1 VARLRWR
8 PIGCR
13 VSDKDYTDAR
23 QAGPTPIP
31 MTDKN
36 GRPIIII
43 KKKVIAHGGHHGGAW
58 KVAYADFV
66 TAMMSLFIV
75 LWLMN
80 SNAKVKEAVA
90 GYFKDPSGVGKLSGT
105 NKEGRDKTIVVQIPG
120 PAGKNVPVPVAAKQP
135 PPPDV
140 TKPVPVP
147 VEKEVPAPEFKKD
160 MEKLKEQLEK
170 ALKNLPAFPKMK
182 DHIAIT
188 VSSEGVRMELMET
201 AKGLFFENGSPT
213 PTKEGQTVL
222 RTVSSLVNKMP
233 NRVMIEG
240 HTDSVPFVGTTGYSN
255 WELSSDR
262 ANAARIIME
271 NTGLRKGQLFQI
283 RGFAD
288 QQLRLPNKP
297 DDPSNRRIS
306 IIVLNLPTLP
316 EPKQAVKP
324 NTKSVSR

>member
-1 VARLRWR
+1 
-8 PIGCR
+8 
-13 VSDKDYTDAR
+13 
-23 QAGPTPIP
+23 

-90 GYFKDPSGVGKLSGT
+90 GYFKDPAGVGKLAGT
-105 NKEGRDKTIVVQIPG
+105 NKEGRDKTVVVTIPG
-120 PAGKNVPVPVAAKQP
+120 PKGKEMPVPVA
-135 PPPDV
+135 
-140 TKPVPVP
+140 TKPPSTPPEIKPV
-147 VEKEVPAPEFKKD
+147 VVSVDKEVQAPEFKKD
-160 MEKLKEQLEK
+160 MEKLKEALEK

-188 VSSEGVRMELMET
+188 VSNEGVRMELMET
-201 AKGLFFENGSPT
+201 AKGMFFQNGSPT

-222 RTVSSLVNKMP
+222 RTVSSLINKMP

-240 HTDSVPFVGTTGYSN
+240 HTDSVPYIGTSGYSN

-271 NTGLRKGQLFQI
+271 NEGLRKGQLFQI

-288 QQLRLPNKP
+288 QQLRLASKP
-297 DDPSNRRIS
+297 EDPSNRRIS
-306 IIVLNLPTLP
+306 IIVLNLPAVP
-316 EPKQAVKP
+316 EVKKP
-324 NTKSVSR
+324 VVANGKASSK

>member
-1 VARLRWR
+1 
-8 PIGCR
+8 
-13 VSDKDYTDAR
+13 
-23 QAGPTPIP
+23 

-43 KKKVIAHGGHHGGAW
+43 KKKIVAHGHHGGAW

-90 GYFKDPSGVGKLSGT
+90 GYFKDPAGVGKLSGT
-105 NKEGRDKTIVVQIPG
+105 DKEGRDKTIVVKL
-120 PAGKNVPVPVAAKQP
+120 PAPVGKETPVPVAAKETPAPAVIKQ
-135 PPPDV
+135 V
-140 TKPVPVP
+140 AVPIV
-147 VEKEVPAPEFKKD
+147 KEVPPAEFKKD
-160 MEKLKEQLEK
+160 MDKLKDALEK
-170 ALKNLPAFPKMK
+170 ALRNLPTYAKVK

-188 VSSEGVRMELMET
+188 VTDDGVRMDLMET

-222 RTVSSLVNKMP
+222 RTVSNLINKMP
-233 NRVMIEG
+233 NRLMIEG
-240 HTDSVPFVGTTGYSN
+240 HTDSVPYIGGTTGYSN

-262 ANAARIIME
+262 ANSARIIME
-271 NTGLRKGQLFQI
+271 SAGMHAGQLFQI

-288 QQLRLPNKP
+288 QQLRLPAKP

-306 IIVLNLPTLP
+306 IIVLNLPKKADAAAVP
-316 EPKQAVKP
+316 EAKKP
-324 NTKSVSR
+324 VTQNGKSAPR

>member
-1 VARLRWR
+1 MK
-8 PIGCR
+8 
-13 VSDKDYTDAR
+13 DKT
-23 QAGPTPIP
+23 
-31 MTDKN
+31 
-36 GRPIIII
+36 GRPIIIA
-43 KKKVIAHGGHHGGAW
+43 KKKVVAHGGHHGGAW

-90 GYFKDPSGVGKLSGT
+90 GYFRDPAGVGKLSGT
-105 NKEGRDKTIVVQIPG
+105 NMEGRDKSIVVLPE
-120 PAGKNVPVPVAAKQP
+120 PVPVVKQ
-135 PPPDV
+135 
-140 TKPVPVP
+140 
-147 VEKEVPAPEFKKD
+147 E
-160 MEKLKEQLEK
+160 MEKLKMEIEK
-170 ALKNLPAFPKMK
+170 ALRTLPEFETVKN
-182 DHIAIT
+182 HIAIT
-188 VSSEGVRMELMET
+188 VSDEGVRMELMET
-201 AKGLFFENGSPT
+201 AKGLFFENASPT
-213 PTKEGQTVL
+213 PTREGRTVL

-316 EPKQAVKP
+316 EVKKPVVP
-324 NTKSVSR
+324 NVK

>member
-1 VARLRWR
+1 
-8 PIGCR
+8 
-13 VSDKDYTDAR
+13 
-23 QAGPTPIP
+23 

-36 GRPIIII
+36 GRPTIII
-43 KKKVIAHGGHHGGAW
+43 KKKIVAHGHHGGAW

-90 GYFKDPSGVGKLSGT
+90 GYYKDPAGVGKLSGT
-105 NKEGRDKTIVVQIPG
+105 DKEGRDKTIVVRL
-120 PAGKNVPVPVAAKQP
+120 PAPVGKETPVPVAAKE
-135 PPPDV
+135 
-140 TKPVPVP
+140 T
-147 VEKEVPAPEFKKD
+147 PAPAVIKQVAVPIMKEIPPAEFKKD
-160 MEKLKEQLEK
+160 MEKLKDALEK
-170 ALKNLPAFPKMK
+170 ALRNLPTYAKVK

-188 VSSEGVRMELMET
+188 VTDDGVRMDLMET

-222 RTVSSLVNKMP
+222 RTVSNLINKMP
-233 NRVMIEG
+233 NRLMIEG
-240 HTDSVPFVGTTGYSN
+240 HTDSVPYIGGTTGYSN

-262 ANAARIIME
+262 ANSARIIME
-271 NTGLRKGQLFQI
+271 SAGMHAGQLFQI

-288 QQLRLPNKP
+288 QQLRLPAKP

-306 IIVLNLPTLP
+306 IIVLNLPKKPDAAAVP
-316 EPKQAVKP
+316 EAKKP
-324 NTKSVSR
+324 VTQNGKSAPR

>member
-1 VARLRWR
+1 
-8 PIGCR
+8 
-13 VSDKDYTDAR
+13 
-23 QAGPTPIP
+23 

-43 KKKVIAHGGHHGGAW
+43 KKKVIAHGHHGGAW

-90 GYFKDPSGVGKLSGT
+90 GYFHDPAGVGKLSGT
-105 NKEGRDKTIVVQIPG
+105 NKEGRDKTIVVLP
-120 PAGKNVPVPVAAKQP
+120 
-135 PPPDV
+135 
-140 TKPVPVP
+140 
-147 VEKEVPAPEFKKD
+147 EPAPPVKKE
-160 MEKLKEQLEK
+160 MEKLKEEIVK
-170 ALKNLPAFPKMK
+170 ALKNLPTYEAVK

-188 VSSEGVRMELMET
+188 VTDEGVRMELMET
-201 AKGLFFENGSPT
+201 AKGLFFENGSPAPT
-213 PTKEGQTVL
+213 PEGRAVL
-222 RTVSSLVNKMP
+222 RVTSELVKKLP

-240 HTDSVPFVGTTGYSN
+240 HTDSVPFVGQGYSN

-262 ANAARIIME
+262 ANTARVLMD
-271 NTGLRKGQLFQI
+271 NAGLRQGQLFQI

-297 DDPSNRRIS
+297 EDPSNRRIS
-306 IIVLNLPTLP
+306 IIVLNLPKKQEAVPVAQAQKTVP
-316 EPKQAVKP
+316 TESKPKP
-324 NTKSVSR
+324 

>member
-1 VARLRWR
+1 
-8 PIGCR
+8 
-13 VSDKDYTDAR
+13 
-23 QAGPTPIP
+23 

-43 KKKVIAHGGHHGGAW
+43 KKKVNAHGGHHGGAW

-90 GYFKDPSGVGKLSGT
+90 GYFKDPAGVGKLSGT
-105 NKEGRDKTIVVQIPG
+105 DKEGRDKTIVIPIPG
-120 PAGKNVPVPVAAKQP
+120 PVGKNIPVPVAAKEP
-135 PPPDV
+135 PPPAPIKQV
-140 TKPVPVP
+140 AFPVD
-147 VEKEVPAPEFKKD
+147 KEVPAPEFRKD
-160 MEKLKEQLEK
+160 MEKLKDAIEK
-170 ALKNLPAFPKMK
+170 ALKNLPTFPKMK

-188 VSSEGVRMELMET
+188 VTSEGVRMELMET
-201 AKGLFFENGSPT
+201 AKGMFFQNGSPT
-213 PTKEGQTVL
+213 PTKEGQMVL
-222 RTVSSLVNKMP
+222 QTVSSLINKMS

-240 HTDSVPFVGTTGYSN
+240 HTDAVPYVGTTGYSN

-288 QQLRLPNKP
+288 QQLHLPDKP

-306 IIVLNLPTLP
+306 IIVLNLPAKQDVP
-316 EPKQAVKP
+316 APSAPKKTVTP
-324 NTKSVSR
+324 TGR

>member
-1 VARLRWR
+1 
-8 PIGCR
+8 
-13 VSDKDYTDAR
+13 
-23 QAGPTPIP
+23 
-31 MTDKN
+31 MTNKN
-36 GRPIIII
+36 GRPIIIV
-43 KKKVIAHGGHHGGAW
+43 KKKIIAHGHHGGAW

-90 GYFKDPSGVGKLSGT
+90 GYFKDPAGVGKLSGT
-105 NKEGRDKTIVVQIPG
+105 NKDGLDKTIIVRIPAPVGKQI
-120 PAGKNVPVPVAAKQP
+120 PVPVVAQEP
-135 PPPDV
+135 PPPVV
-140 TKPVPVP
+140 TRKVTVPID
-147 VEKEVPAPEFKKD
+147 KEVPAPEFKKD
-160 MEKLKEQLEK
+160 MEKLKEALEK
-170 ALKNLPAFPKMK
+170 ALKNLPTFPKVK

-188 VSSEGVRMELMET
+188 VTSEGVRMELMET

-222 RTVSSLVNKMP
+222 RTVSSLINKMP

-240 HTDSVPFVGTTGYSN
+240 HTDSVPYVGTTGYSN

-262 ANAARIIME
+262 ANSARIIME
-271 NTGLRKGQLFQI
+271 SAGLRTGQLFQI

-306 IIVLNLPTLP
+306 IIVLNLPASP
-316 EPKQAVKP
+316 EPKSPVP
-324 NTKSVSR
+324 PKSTSR